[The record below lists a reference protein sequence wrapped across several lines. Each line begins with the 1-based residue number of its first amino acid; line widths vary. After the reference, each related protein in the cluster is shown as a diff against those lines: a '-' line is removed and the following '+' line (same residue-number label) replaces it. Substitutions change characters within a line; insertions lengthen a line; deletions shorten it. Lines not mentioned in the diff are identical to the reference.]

1 MNFDLIHFLILSSAI
16 CFTVVTVFYFYQM
29 QKKMNLL
36 TEELK
41 KAKKMASLGDL
52 CDGLAHEINNP
63 LAVISARA
71 QILQSHF
78 EADKFD
84 KIQIAKSIDTI
95 SLMAD
100 RIVKILKS
108 VKLFAKIPSSD
119 PSTDPIETTSLNEII
134 AETITLIE
142 MRSTKF
148 LVQVRKVGFE
158 SDIIIECQP
167 SQVFQA
173 LWNVLTSSVDSLT
186 AQSEKWIQLELLDE
200 GANVRLRITSSS
212 LKPPEDLLLPKN
224 QRLTKS

>member
-1 MNFDLIHFLILSSAI
+1 MNFGSIHFFILFSAI
-16 CFTVVTVFYFYQM
+16 CFTAVTFFYFYRM
-29 QKKMNLL
+29 QKKLNLL
-36 TEELK
+36 AAELK
-41 KAKKMASLGDL
+41 KEKKMASLGDL
-52 CDGLAHEINNP
+52 CGGIAHEINNP

-78 EADKFD
+78 QADKFD
-84 KIQIAKSIDTI
+84 KVQIAKSIDTI

-108 VKLFAKIPSSD
+108 VKLFAKIPSSN
-119 PSTDPIETTSLNEII
+119 PSTDPFETTSLNEII
-134 AETITLIE
+134 VETISLIE

-148 LVQVRKVGFE
+148 SVQVRKVGFE

-173 LWNVLTSSVDSLT
+173 LWNALASSFDSLA
-186 AQSEKWIQLELLDE
+186 AQTEKWIQLELLDE
-200 GANVRLRITSSS
+200 GANMRLKITNSS
-212 LKPPEDLLLPKN
+212 LNSALVLLLPKN